1 MPSNRMPG
9 PLARTIGLVLN
20 VKPAPPDGQQ
30 QSSLQAGVG
39 LTAEELTGARS
50 ANKFAGLDHRSP
62 A

>member
-39 LTAEELTGARS
+39 LTAEELAGAGAAHEFS
-50 ANKFAGLDHRSP
+50 
-62 A
+62 